1 MLMVTLG
8 RLHANSISSQH
19 SLCHVPCAVL
29 GALCTRRCSLLHM
42 R

>member
-19 SLCHVPCAVL
+19 ALCHVPCAVL
-29 GALCTRRCSLLHM
+29 GASCALRCSLLPM